1 MIHLELALQY
11 ASMSLRG
18 DGQWMIGQS
27 LGPIGWRVR
36 KHYFK
41 VVPKQ
46 TTTKHSPGHSTQKHH
61 LTKSGSQ
68 TQSQKAHAITSP
80 SSSFEKDVKESP
92 KEEYILGWTEYG
104 PDRYIDE
111 REVHAV
117 LKSLTGIHHPY
128 IYPLDYIAS
137 GDNGALMIRRFNK
150 TGTLKDLLCGCAPIN
165 PFLTK
170 YGSPKGRS
178 PIPLKDL
185 ALYGRQI
192 IEALKYLHTRGLA
205 HGHVHAGN
213 VVIIDGN
220 VRLLEIENFFLG
232 VPSFYRPFFIQ
243 HSRINTLES
252 IDVYAFGHL
261 LHELALGYPLQESCT
276 RQITSDCPESLKN
289 LLESILL
296 KESLKGNL
304 PTLDQLAEHKF
315 FKEHV
320 PSFNQLN
327 EEILNAN
334 KPQFKLQPNVKEFI
348 RIHVQKCETRL
359 RDEQKSVK
367 NQKRLVRVQELMTS
381 EEKEKKQKQK
391 QKNEQKQAKLRAQ
404 NSLQLHNGP
413 PPVTPVMIKSDSVS
427 SISSS
432 TQFKHQMTSLTP
444 PPIPTS
450 SRHEFTIPPLPSTS
464 SNVKPLG
471 NGSNGN
477 KVDDE
482 GEERKTP
489 EVDSQ
494 RTALLESICNFKRG
508 ELRKINS
515 N

>member
-1 MIHLELALQY
+1 MALQY
-11 ASMSLRG
+11 ASMSLRAE
-18 DGQWMIGQS
+18 GQWLIGQS

-41 VVPKQ
+41 VTPKQ
-46 TTTKHSPGHSTQKHH
+46 VTTKHSPGHNTQKHH

-68 TQSQKAHAITSP
+68 TQSRAHTITSP
-80 SSSFEKDVKESP
+80 SSSFEKDLKESP
-92 KEEYILGWTEYG
+92 KDEYILGWTEYG
-104 PDRYIDE
+104 PDRYVDD
-111 REVHAV
+111 REINTL
-117 LKSLTGIHHPY
+117 LKSLPNIQHPY
-128 IYPLDYIAS
+128 IYPIEFIAG
-137 GDNGALMIRRFNK
+137 GDNGALMIRKFNK
-150 TGTLKDLLCGCAPIN
+150 IGTLKDLLCGCAPIN

-170 YGSPKGRS
+170 YGSPKGRN

-213 VVIIDGN
+213 VVLVDGN
-220 VRLLEIENFFLG
+220 ARLLELENFFLG

-243 HSRINTLES
+243 HSRINSLES

-261 LHELALGYPLQESCT
+261 MHELALGYPLQESCA
-276 RQITSDCPESLKN
+276 RQISDCPESLKS

-296 KESLKGNL
+296 KESLKGSV
-304 PTLDQLAEHKF
+304 PSLDQLAEHRF

-320 PSFNQLN
+320 PTFNRLN
-327 EEILNAN
+327 EEIINAN
-334 KPQFKLQPNVKEFI
+334 KPQFKIQANVKELI
-348 RIHVQKCETRL
+348 RLHVQKCETRL

-381 EEKEKKQKQK
+381 EEKEKKHKQK

-413 PPVTPVMIKSDSVS
+413 PTVTPVMIKSDSVS

-432 TQFKHQMTSLTP
+432 TQYKHQRNVLTP
-444 PPIPTS
+444 PPTS
-450 SRHEFTIPPLPSTS
+450 SRHEFTLPSLPVASTSDKCPSDSTTVPGS
-464 SNVKPLG
+464 SNGTKGESDGVEGKSDE
-471 NGSNGN
+471 SNL
-477 KVDDE
+477 
-482 GEERKTP
+482 
-489 EVDSQ
+489 Q
-494 RTALLESICNFKRG
+494 RAALLESICSFKRG